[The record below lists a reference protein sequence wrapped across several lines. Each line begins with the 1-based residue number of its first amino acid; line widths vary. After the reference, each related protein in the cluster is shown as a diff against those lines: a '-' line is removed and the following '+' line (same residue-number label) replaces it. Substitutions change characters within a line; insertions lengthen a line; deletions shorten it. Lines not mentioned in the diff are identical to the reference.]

1 MKKVWNY
8 QLEIMEWI
16 QVNVFIDI
24 YNINLGKNGTTGHT
38 GTDGSNTSKRISR
51 YGLWKPGPAG
61 QNISYGKVT
70 GQEGN

>member
-1 MKKVWNY
+1 MS
-8 QLEIMEWI
+8 II
-16 QVNVFIDI
+16 I
-24 YNINLGKNGTTGHT
+24 LGKNGTTGHT